1 MDLSKHLEK
10 AEDAVKRKNYA
21 FAVNLYGQLLG
32 LQPDN
37 GAARAG
43 LRVALFKKAE
53 QRKPSKLIAI
63 VFGGIHLLIA
73 RVCSMLGRHAA
84 AAKSLERYLALDPLA
99 EGVNL
104 ALAHALERAGL
115 PSSALAVYRSW
126 ANQQPRSLVAAR
138 EAGRL
143 HYGKGELQDALA
155 MYEQALRVDPRDQ
168 DSLRARKNLAAEGAL
183 RKSGIETAQSSRDLI
198 KDKET
203 NKRLERAQRLQLTP
217 EEIESEL
224 DAIDAR
230 LAKAQDDADSMLRA
244 AELHEMK
251 RDLRGALDQLERA
264 KAVRPTDASVAGR
277 LADVRIKLQDQL
289 VQQAEAR
296 GDADA
301 AANSKRVLSEMR
313 VAEYRRRVAAN
324 PTDLGFRFELGE
336 ALFQVGDADGAIA
349 ELQQAAK
356 DPRKAVDALLTLG
369 RAFRG
374 KSLVDLARAQYEK
387 ALATTGGAGGRLGKE
402 ILYELG
408 GLAEAGGDRDA
419 AKKHYS
425 AILELDWSYKDAADR
440 VARLQA
446 S

>member
-1 MDLSKHLEK
+1 VLRI
-10 AEDAVKRKNYA
+10 VP
-21 FAVNLYGQLLG
+21 VLG
-32 LQPDN
+32 LCSPPPEMAAKPKPAALEPRPEGNQGLRG
-37 GAARAG
+37 GAAYVAQAIRRAQQECG
-43 LRVALFKKAE
+43 DRCVT
-53 QRKPSKLIAI
+53 
-63 VFGGIHLLIA
+63 LLIDGGD
-73 RVCSMLGRHAA
+73 MFQGTAA
-84 AAKSLERYLALDPLA
+84 S
-99 EGVNL
+99 NL
-104 ALAHALERAGL
+104 AFGRPVVQFHNALGFAAG
-115 PSSALAVYRSW
+115 ALGNHEFDW
-126 ANQQPRSLVAAR
+126 
-138 EAGRL
+138 G
-143 HYGKGELQDALA
+143 
-155 MYEQALRVDPRDQ
+155 Q

-224 DAIDAR
+224 DAIEAR

-244 AELHEMK
+244 AELYEMK

-296 GDADA
+296 GDAAA
-301 AANSKRVLSEMR
+301 AANARRVLSEMR

-374 KSLVDLARAQYEK
+374 KSLTDLARAQYEK